1 MSFDDFSKRLKYVLN
16 DGKYTQ
22 KEAAEKINI
31 SEHSFTKYLNGRI
44 PQAIILYKIALLY
57 DKTMEWFLTGKDPMS
72 SICEFYDNLTEEEKD
87 ELNLFMNF
95 LKYKR
100 SISSQDINDA
110 KIFSLSNE
118 NNDISNVKEDSVT
131 YLPVIEDITTV
142 ISIESIEACKGD
154 ISNSFIIRARGDSM
168 IDAGI
173 EDGDLVIFRAQPM
186 VENGEIALVN
196 VKGESSIR
204 YFYLD
209 NEKCELRSANPE
221 YPPEKYSIDEINI
234 IGKFVEVLEHK

>member
-1 MSFDDFSKRLKYVLN
+1 MYSIDPKQFGERLKDTIN
-16 DGKYTQ
+16 KRKTTQ
-22 KEAAEKINI
+22 KALANEIGVSKTSITN
-31 SEHSFTKYLNGRI
+31 YVNGRI
-44 PQAIILYKIALLY
+44 PEVPILYAISDFLGV
-57 DKTMEWFLTGKDPMS
+57 TMEWLLTGERISQNNLK
-72 SICEFYDNLTEEEKD
+72 EFQSLTAED
-87 ELNLFMNF
+87 QHDFELIMNF
-95 LKYKR
+95 LNLKR
-100 SISSQDINDA
+100 EKTTKTAYTNINETSIETIE
-110 KIFSLSNE
+110 K
-118 NNDISNVKEDSVT
+118 DSVT

-142 ISIESIEACKGD
+142 ISIESIEAYKGD